1 MDIEYKETILT
12 NCNHPYCNKCFQ
24 LYLKSIN
31 KIENKNPTCAC
42 CREQITKLIFKDE
55 EILQTYITKYQNLEE
70 TFEPINLTPIMNNE
84 IIFVEDTE
92 FTNYDQDIT
101 IFEPQM
107 PQYTILT
114 YIYYILGL

>member
-1 MDIEYKETILT
+1 
-12 NCNHPYCNKCFQ
+12 
-24 LYLKSIN
+24 
-31 KIENKNPTCAC
+31 
-42 CREQITKLIFKDE
+42 
-55 EILQTYITKYQNLEE
+55 
-70 TFEPINLTPIMNNE
+70 MNNE